1 MTLTERINNDIKEAM
16 KAKDSARLTA
26 LRAIKSQLLLAAT
39 AAGGADGASDE
50 EGIKMLQK
58 LVKQRRE
65 SADLYIQQGRQ
76 DLAEPELAEAAVIEQ
91 YLPKQ
96 LSEEELR
103 PIIADIISKVGAS
116 GPQDMGKVMG
126 AASKELAGKA
136 DGKTISGVVKA
147 LLN

>member
-1 MTLTERINNDIKEAM
+1 MNLTERINNDIKEAM

-39 AAGGADGASDE
+39 ATGSADSASED

-65 SADLYIQQGRQ
+65 SAELYIQQGRQ
-76 DLAEPELAEAAVIEQ
+76 DLADPEIAEAAVIEQ

-96 LSEEELR
+96 LTEDELR
-103 PIIADIISKVGAS
+103 PIIADIIARVGAS

-126 AASKELAGKA
+126 VTSKELAGKA
-136 DGKTISGVVKA
+136 DGKTISGIVKS
-147 LLN
+147 LLG